1 MVEQIL
7 RETID
12 RFNKKAAE
20 DPKLAEELK
29 GIRKTVQVEVT
40 DGDWYHFVLENSRVS
55 ELVKGKSEAPD
66 IRLIASS
73 ETLRQLYTGELR
85 AMKAYVTRQIQ
96 IKGSIEDLLRLR
108 KFF

>member
-7 RETID
+7 RETIAK
-12 RFNKKAAE
+12 FNRKVDE
-20 DPKLAEELK
+20 DPKLAEELR

-40 DGDWYHFVLENSRVS
+40 DGEWYHFVLENSKVS
-55 ELVKGKSEAPD
+55 ELVKGAGQNPD
-66 IRLIASS
+66 VRIIASAD
-73 ETLRQLYTGELR
+73 TLKKLYSGELR
-85 AMKAYVTRQIQ
+85 PMKAYVTKQVQ

>member
-7 RETID
+7 RETIAK
-12 RFNKKAAE
+12 FNRKVDE
-20 DPKLAEELK
+20 DPKLAEELR

-40 DGDWYHFVLENSRVS
+40 DGEWYHFVLENSKVG
-55 ELVKGKSEAPD
+55 ELAKGAGQAPD
-66 IRLIASS
+66 VRIIASTD
-73 ETLRQLYTGELR
+73 TLRKLYSGELR
-85 AMKAYVTRQIQ
+85 PMKAYVTKLVQ